1 MLAITDNIDVALYT
15 EKLMLHI
22 RWIKNHYKSILLW
35 LVLIAIAP
43 VFMEVL
49 FFANIMGAEVAFGFF
64 LLLIKDIYQ
73 NWRYRVQ
80 QLRSSLICAFKI
92 IQNHP
97 MCQLNIYFFHV
108 SLSFIALFF
117 CGSIAYSILI
127 WYPIVMSG
135 SVA

>member
-1 MLAITDNIDVALYT
+1 MFYM
-15 EKLMLHI
+15 K
-22 RWIKNHYKSILLW
+22 WIKNHYKAILLW

-64 LLLIKDIYQ
+64 LLLVKDIYQ
-73 NWRYRVQ
+73 NWQYRAQ
-80 QLRSSLICAFKI
+80 QIRESLVCVFKI

-97 MCQLNIYFFHV
+97 MCQLNIYCCHV

-117 CGSIAYSILI
+117 FGSIAYSILI